1 MEAIKMTWEN
11 PKTNWKAGDTPT
23 SGDFNR
29 IEENIKYVLEEAGKV
44 NTVNNVL
51 PDSNKNITLK
61 PSDIGAV
68 PTTRKINGKDLSSD
82 VTLDGKDIRPIEKL
96 TLYCNSVSG
105 SDNNDGLTTS
115 TAFKTFSKAV
125 EVAKSVI
132 SNEVRINLAIGAYT
146 AANLQGIFANKITI
160 TGDYS
165 NKENVTINGNWD
177 LDYLSCKS
185 LEFSAFKIIGKLNGV
200 NRAPVEARFYNI
212 ILNGDITLSETSL
225 VVFCNCIIDSTTI
238 YPIDLRNV
246 GVADI
251 ESNTLTGNY
260 SCIRLSSVANY
271 YISHNDLNL
280 SSKRADI
287 GAISIFDGSVGY
299 ATGTK
304 GSLGIAPVFKVSA
317 SILFKSNNDAT
328 GAADIKEKGGQIYDA
343 T

>member
-1 MEAIKMTWEN
+1 MTWQN
-11 PKTNWKAGDTPT
+11 PKIDWKAGDVPS

-29 IEENIKYVLEEAGKV
+29 IEGNIKHTLEEAGKV
-44 NTVNNVL
+44 NTVNNVS
-51 PDSNKNITLK
+51 PDSNKNITLQ

-68 PTTRKINGKDLSSD
+68 PTTRRVNGKALSSD
-82 VTLDGKDIRPIEKL
+82 IVLDGNNIKPIQEL
-96 TLYCNSVSG
+96 QLYCDSVNG
-105 SDNNDGLTTS
+105 SDSNNGLTAS
-115 TAFKTFSKAV
+115 TAFKTFGKAV

-132 SNEVRINLAIGAYT
+132 SNEVRINLAIGSYT
-146 AANLQGIFANKITI
+146 ATNLQGIFANKITI

-165 NKENVTINGNWD
+165 NKENITINGNWD

-200 NRAPVEARFYNI
+200 NRAPVEARFYNM
-212 ILNGDITLSETSL
+212 ILNGDVTLSETPL
-225 VVFCNCIIDSTTI
+225 VVFWRCVIDSTM
-238 YPIDLRNV
+238 YLIDLRNV

-271 YISHNDLNL
+271 YVKGNDLNL

-287 GAISIFDGSVGY
+287 GAISIFGGSVGY

-304 GSLGIAPVFKVSA
+304 GSLGIAPVFEVSA
-317 SILFKSNNDAT
+317 SILFKSGNSAT
-328 GAADIKEKGGQIYDA
+328 GATDLKEKGGQIYDA

>member
-1 MEAIKMTWEN
+1 MAWQT
-11 PKTNWKAGDTPT
+11 PKTNWKAGDVPS

-29 IEENIKYVLEEAGKV
+29 IEGNIKHTLEEAGKV
-44 NTVNNVL
+44 NTVNNVS

-68 PTTRKINGKDLSSD
+68 PATRRINGKALSSD
-82 VTLDGKDIRPIEKL
+82 IVLDGNNIKPMQELR
-96 TLYCNSVSG
+96 LYCDSVNG
-105 SDNNDGLTTS
+105 SDSNDGLTTS

-165 NKENVTINGNWD
+165 NKENVTINGNWNLDD
-177 LDYLSCKS
+177 LNCKS
-185 LEFSAFKIIGKLNGV
+185 LEFSAFKIIGKLSGI

-212 ILNGDITLSETSL
+212 ILNGDITLSETPL
-225 VVFCNCIIDSTTI
+225 VVFWHCIIDSTI

-271 YISHNDLNL
+271 YISYNDLNL

-287 GAISIFDGSVGY
+287 GAISIFGGSVGC

-304 GSLGIAPVFKVSA
+304 GSLGITPVFEVSS
-317 SILFKSNNDAT
+317 SILFKGKNDAT